1 MMITIEKE
9 EKIRK
14 GIGVMMLFSMPFFTS
29 VIKDDVLKLWILI
42 PLILVM
48 FGLTFRKFIRDR
60 REGKSLTRYYIAFGF
75 IMLAIVMNYCFYL
88 ETV

>member
-14 GIGVMMLFSMPFFTS
+14 GIGVMMSFLMPFFTS
-29 VIKDDVLKLWILI
+29 VIKDDVLKLWTLI